1 MRGLC
6 DFRSRNSDSREEPL
20 TLTLSPEYRGE
31 GKRPTDRL
39 LVLTNR
45 IRPALAVAMLLTACG
60 CAPQRSAP
68 RRPAPQTIESAAP
81 ASQPTSQP
89 TTSPSAEAALQNAKT
104 LEARAYETKAAEDF
118 RAAAPALEEAV
129 RLNPDDVELR
139 KSLGYLYL
147 EPLAD
152 PARAYPHLA
161 HVARALPDDVG
172 WSQLAARAAAA
183 AGRNADAEAH
193 YRDIIR
199 RDPANVW
206 DRLALAKILVAQK
219 REREAESL
227 LRDALKADPQN
238 EYANLAY
245 AERLLARGE
254 RAPARRIAEQVL
266 ERNPNSAG
274 AHVLVGDVRRA
285 DYDYAG
291 ATRSYNRATEIDP
304 NYGYAARE
312 GQQKIDRARA
322 PKIASAFYY
331 FEDTEDLEQ
340 AGVFNTAT
348 LYLANRLYADVTFNA
363 LRFRN
368 EEQGED
374 GVYRYEEGFGLEYR
388 FSKELAVRGGVS
400 AFQIEGAD
408 DQTGFN
414 AGAMWT
420 PNKTFW
426 GFAQYRENDPVNDSI
441 YTVVEGFTQDV
452 VGGGA
457 GVVLTPKLWTSLAA
471 STADYSDGNER
482 RGLKADISY
491 LLLAD
496 PLALL
501 RLEYEWIDYEFRDPR
516 YSSPPSYDYV
526 RPIIELEPRLTKTLS
541 LRARLEVPYVV
552 DEADWGVGIDAG
564 PVWKWG
570 EDREL
575 RIIYLRYDLPG
586 DFAPY
591 SGEGF
596 KVTFVYRF

>member
-6 DFRSRNSDSREEPL
+6 DFRSRIPESREEPL

-31 GKRPTDRL
+31 GKRPTDRV
-39 LVLTNR
+39 LVLAKR
-45 IRPALAVAMLLTACG
+45 IRLALAGAVILAAAG
-60 CAPQRSAP
+60 CAARQPAQ
-68 RRPAPQTIESAAP
+68 RRPAPQAVEAPAP

-89 TTSPSAEAALQNAKT
+89 TTSPSAEAALQNART
-104 LEARAYETKAAEDF
+104 LEARAYETKAPEDF
-118 RAAAPALEEAV
+118 RAAAFALEEAV
-129 RLNPDDVELR
+129 RHHPDDVELR

-161 HVARALPDDVG
+161 HVARALPEEAA
-172 WSQLAARAAAA
+172 WSQMAARAAAA
-183 AGRNADAEAH
+183 AGREGDAVAH

-199 RDPANVW
+199 RDDANVW

-219 REREAESL
+219 REREAEAL
-227 LRDALKADPQN
+227 LRDALEAEPQN
-238 EYANLAY
+238 EYANVAY

-254 RAPARRIAEQVL
+254 RAAARRIAEKVL
-266 ERNPNSAG
+266 ERNPKSGG
-274 AHVLVGDVRRA
+274 AHILLGDLRRA
-285 DYDYAG
+285 DFDFTG
-291 ATRSYNRATEIDP
+291 ATRAYNRAVEIDP

-312 GQQKIDRARA
+312 GLQRIDRARA

-331 FEDTEDLEQ
+331 FQDTEDLEQ

-363 LRFRN
+363 LRFSN
-368 EEQGED
+368 EEQGEA

-388 FSKELAVRGGVS
+388 FSKELSVRGGVS

-414 AGAMWT
+414 AGVMWT
-420 PNKTFW
+420 PNRTFW

-452 VGGGA
+452 IGGGA

-482 RGLKADISY
+482 RGLKADMSY

-496 PLALL
+496 PMAYLK
-501 RLEYEWIDYEFRDPR
+501 LEYEWIDYEFRDPR
-516 YSSPPSYDYV
+516 YSSPPGYDYV
-526 RPIIELEPRLTKTLS
+526 RPVIELEPRLNKTLS
-541 LRARLEVPYVV
+541 LHARIEVPYVV
-552 DEADWGVGIDAG
+552 DEADWGVGIAAG
-564 PVWKWG
+564 PVWRWG

-575 RIIYLRYDLPG
+575 RITYLRYDLPG

-596 KVTFVYRF
+596 KVAFVYRF